1 MKDALIEKIFTFR
14 LCQRGVENENDT
26 ELCKTLQNA
35 SHEFYAICELLLSLV
50 MF

>member
-1 MKDALIEKIFTFR
+1 MHLLKKTFTFR
-14 LCQRGVENENDT
+14 LCQRVENEDDT